1 MLGHW
6 KLLAAALLLTEAAA
20 TPLVPRGRLVKRTN
34 PTIGTGFNT
43 QQTSQLNDGFHDAI
57 ELASYA
63 YNAVGG
69 PIFDKYFNSGD
80 ADLVRGVFLNI
91 MGNPADTNNPDP
103 TGNAKLGTI
112 TIKQDYLDADG
123 DLACDGST
131 MAELRDYAG
140 TSPTIVMCDAGFG
153 HGGIA
158 KGYGTVPVIDCAYIG
173 DRLNWKMD
181 TMGSILLHEYT
192 HYTDL
197 VAPPLPKET
206 DDDDDD
212 YGPTGTRNIDKDIA
226 TNNADSYSWFANEAM
241 WSVICTKSYGDP
253 IAPQD
258 DDDPNCG
265 GTVCKAPKGTP

>member
-1 MLGHW
+1 MLGHR
-6 KLLAAALLLTEAAA
+6 KLLAVALLLAEAAA

-34 PTIGTGFNT
+34 PSIGTGFNT

-57 ELASYA
+57 ELASAA

-91 MGNPADTNNPDP
+91 MGNPADPNNPDP

-112 TIKQDYLDADG
+112 TIGQDYPDTDG
-123 DLACDGST
+123 DLACDGET
-131 MAELRDYAG
+131 MAELRDYDG

-153 HGGIA
+153 HGGIG
-158 KGYGTVPVIDCAYIG
+158 KGYGTVPVIDCTYIG

-192 HYTDL
+192 
-197 VAPPLPKET
+197 
-206 DDDDDD
+206 
-212 YGPTGTRNIDKDIA
+212 
-226 TNNADSYSWFANEAM
+226 
-241 WSVICTKSYGDP
+241 
-253 IAPQD
+253 
-258 DDDPNCG
+258 
-265 GTVCKAPKGTP
+265 